1 MRALECLVAVV
12 EQGSLTGAAAVLH
25 LSQPALSHQIG
36 MVERELGTPVI
47 ERLSRG
53 VRPTAAGM
61 AAATEAKAALAAA
74 DRAVTAGRSAAA
86 GAWGRI
92 RVACCET
99 MTAWALAPMLHGW
112 RRQFPGVEID
122 LSEYTSADR
131 MLETMLADGADIT
144 VGPRPSR
151 ASQHTEVLGRV
162 EVMVVAAPQYR
173 FSAAQAVPLA
183 ELAAGPLVH
192 YHPGNEFGAWLDRL
206 AARHGVT
213 LPQPVLRTD
222 STRTAAQLAATGM
235 GITLAPCSAL
245 TPLPEATVRSLDPP
259 EFIDIVI
266 TIAAPHDHLIR
277 RFAAALKQHGLPDSS
292 LAAGEGDDC
301 ARRAPGRRTRRARM
315 MTAEG

>member
-1 MRALECLVAVV
+1 
-12 EQGSLTGAAAVLH
+12 
-25 LSQPALSHQIG
+25 
-36 MVERELGTPVI
+36 
-47 ERLSRG
+47 
-53 VRPTAAGM
+53 
-61 AAATEAKAALAAA
+61 
-74 DRAVTAGRSAAA
+74 
-86 GAWGRI
+86 
-92 RVACCET
+92 
-99 MTAWALAPMLHGW
+99 MTAWALAPMLRSW

-131 MLETMLADGADIT
+131 MLETLLAGGADIT

-173 FSAAQAVPLA
+173 FSAAHAVPLA
-183 ELAAGPLVH
+183 EVAAGPLVD
-192 YHPGNEFGAWLDRL
+192 YHPGNGFGAWLDRL

-213 LPQPVLRTD
+213 LPPPVLRTD

-277 RFAAALKQHGLPDSS
+277 QFAAALKEHGLPDSG
-292 LAAGEGDDC
+292 LAPEAEAWAVIKPRPGVGLRRGDDDC
-301 ARRAPGRRTRRARM
+301 ARRAPGRRARRARV